1 MNRSRTL
8 LLPLLLLASAR
19 CFASW
24 SIETDRST
32 AEIHGLFEIR
42 QEARDFVAKEN
53 ARNRSGWV
61 ALEPNMKILVPRCT
75 VPLETQWTPASYG
88 LTGRNVMLTC
98 ARAVGTRQKWH
109 VHVPVTRNKQGFLPF
124 TPASE

>member
-1 MNRSRTL
+1 MNRSRAL
-8 LLPLLLLASAR
+8 LFPLLLLASAR

-61 ALEPNMKILVPRCT
+61 ALDPNMKILVPRCT
-75 VPLETQWTPASYG
+75 VPLEAKWTPESHG
-88 LTGRNVMLTC
+88 LTGRNVMVTC
-98 ARAVGTRQKWH
+98 ARAVGTRQKWR
-109 VHVPVTRNKQGFLPF
+109 VNVPVARNKQGFLPF
-124 TPASE
+124 TSTSE